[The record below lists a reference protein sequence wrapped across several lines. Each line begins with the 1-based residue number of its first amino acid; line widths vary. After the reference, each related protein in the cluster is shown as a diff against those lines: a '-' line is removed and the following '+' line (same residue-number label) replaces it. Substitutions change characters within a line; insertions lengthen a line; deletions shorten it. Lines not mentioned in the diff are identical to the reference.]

1 MYAKVSTKDLNSAIP
16 TNEIVAVAGKASEF
30 KLYNPKFDYKPV
42 PRVNINGKRFYA
54 TPDGNKLP
62 SVTTILDKTKSE
74 ESRAALNAWRARVG
88 HQQAQQITTE
98 AANRGTRMHTYLE
111 KYIKEGAIPPR
122 GSNPFSWPSHLM
134 AEEVVKKGLVN
145 VSEFWGI
152 EVPLYFPRVYAGTTD
167 GAGIHLNEESILDYK
182 QSNRPKKREY
192 IEDYFMQLAA
202 YAEAHNELFG
212 TRIRKGVVLMCVK
225 PNLDANHNIVGQPQY
240 QEFVLEGSE
249 FEKYRTAWWKRVEQ
263 YYLLNM

>member
-1 MYAKVSTKDLNSAIP
+1 M
-16 TNEIVAVAGKASEF
+16 
-30 KLYNPKFDYKPV
+30 YNPKFDYQPV
-42 PRVNINGKRFYA
+42 PRVVVDGRRFYA

-62 SVTTILDKTKSE
+62 SVTTILDKTKTE
-74 ESRAALNAWRARVG
+74 ESKAALNAWRARMG
-88 HQQAQQITTE
+88 HDRAQQITTE

-111 KYIKEGAIPPR
+111 RYIKEGAIPQR
-122 GSNPFSWPSHLM
+122 GSNPFSWPSYVM
-134 AEEVVKKGLVN
+134 AEEVINKGLVN

-202 YAEAHNELFG
+202 YAEAHNELHG
-212 TRIRKGVVLMCVK
+212 TKIRKGVVLMCVK
-225 PNLDANHNIVGQPQY
+225 PDLDEHHNIVGRPQY
-240 QEFVLEGSE
+240 QEFVLEGGE